1 MPRRRSNP
9 LALAV
14 LACLSERP
22 MHPYEMAAT
31 MRTRGQDASIRLN
44 YGSLYGVVETL
55 LKRGL
60 VEEQEVVREGRRPER
75 TVYRITDDGRTELE
89 DWMAQLLGRAAKEFP
104 QFEAGLSLMGVL
116 PPERVVGL
124 LQERVAELQARL
136 LGAGCDRRG
145 RDAQRRAARL
155 PRGDGLRARAGGRR
169 LRVHRTT
176 RGLDRVGVVGRRVL
190 LEGRARREAGAM
202 SAIVEVEG
210 IARSFGDTQ
219 ALCGVDLSV
228 PEGGVVALLGPN
240 GAGKTTLVRILST
253 LLEPDAGTAR
263 VAGFDVV
270 KQPTAVRRCIG
281 LAGQYAAVD
290 ETLTGRENLEMVGR
304 LSRLSKSLAA
314 ERAAEVLER
323 VSLTDAADRQLKT
336 YSGGMRRRI
345 DLGAGLVARPRVL
358 LLDEPTTGLDPANRL
373 DLWAYLRDLVNEGAT
388 ILLTTQYLEEADQL
402 ASDVVVID
410 HGTVIATGTPTELKQ
425 RLAGDVLDVTVDDAD
440 LERVVT
446 LVADVG
452 QRATHRRP
460 RHPTGVA
467 PCRGRGAEPGRG
479 GAPPRRGRHQGRRHH
494 AAPAVARRR
503 VPRPHRAHDRVRHRP
518 TSEQPT
524 RPSPR
529 RSPDDRNHDR
539 RRGHRRTRLQPVARG
554 ARR

>member
-1 MPRRRSNP
+1 MN
-9 LALAV
+9 
-14 LACLSERP
+14 
-22 MHPYEMAAT
+22 
-31 MRTRGQDASIRLN
+31 
-44 YGSLYGVVETL
+44 
-55 LKRGL
+55 
-60 VEEQEVVREGRRPER
+60 
-75 TVYRITDDGRTELE
+75 
-89 DWMAQLLGRAAKEFP
+89 
-104 QFEAGLSLMGVL
+104 
-116 PPERVVGL
+116 
-124 LQERVAELQARL
+124 
-136 LGAGCDRRG
+136 
-145 RDAQRRAARL
+145 
-155 PRGDGLRARAGGRR
+155 
-169 LRVHRTT
+169 
-176 RGLDRVGVVGRRVL
+176 
-190 LEGRARREAGAM
+190 
-202 SAIVEVEG
+202 AIVEVEG

-253 LLEPDAGTAR
+253 LLEPDAGSAR

-304 LSRLSKSLAA
+304 LSRLSKALAA

-323 VSLTDAADRQLKT
+323 VSLIDAADRQLKT

-345 DLGAGLVARPRVL
+345 DLGAGLVARPQVL

-373 DLWAYLRDLVNEGAT
+373 DLWAYLRDLVNEGST

-446 LVADVG
+446 LVSDVG
-452 QRATHRRP
+452 HERPTVDRGTRRVSLPVEGGAQSLVDVVRRLDEAGIKLVDITLRRP
-460 RHPTGVA
+460 SLDDVFLALTGHTTVSGSSDE
-467 PCRGRGAEPGRG
+467 R
-479 GAPPRRGRHQGRRHH
+479 
-494 AAPAVARRR
+494 AADSRE
-503 VPRPHRAHDRVRHRP
+503 
-518 TSEQPT
+518 TSEV
-524 RPSPR
+524 SP
-529 RSPDDRNHDR
+529 
-539 RRGHRRTRLQPVARG
+539 
-554 ARR
+554 